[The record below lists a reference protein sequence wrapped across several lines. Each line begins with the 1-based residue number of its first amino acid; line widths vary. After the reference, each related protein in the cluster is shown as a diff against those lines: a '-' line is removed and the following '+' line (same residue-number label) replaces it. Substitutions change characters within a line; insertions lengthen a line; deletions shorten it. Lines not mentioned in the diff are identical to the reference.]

1 MQTLEFSGLTKR
13 YGAVTVLSD
22 VSVVL
27 QPGRVHALMGENGA
41 GKSTF
46 IKLLSGVVAADQMR
60 VRRGDSD
67 VALRNPA
74 DAAKAGFR
82 VIHQE
87 LNLVPQLSVAE
98 NILLGQRVPQRLGL
112 FVHWRE
118 LARRAEAAL
127 AQLGVTGLD
136 VTAQAGGLS
145 PGDRMLV
152 KIASALVAGEGQAP
166 CLYVLDE
173 PTAALSQA
181 ESAKLFAVIA
191 RLKERAAVLYVSHRL
206 AEVMAICDD
215 VTVLRNGRR
224 VYSGGIVGTTRDE
237 IILHM
242 TGRALTDTF
251 PLRVTPVGT
260 AVVARAARLATP
272 SLSNLDF
279 TLHQG
284 EILGVAGLA
293 GSGQSEVLNLF
304 LGLNRVVAGRL
315 TLLDRLAPQSPA
327 EAWARGVAFVPPERR
342 SQGLAMR
349 MGARPNALLPH
360 HRGVR
365 ARLRLE
371 QARTASL
378 ATRVNL
384 KAASHEQ
391 SLWQLS
397 GGNQQKVV
405 FARAMAETPR
415 LLLLDEPTRGV
426 DIGARAEIYRM
437 IRDLSAQG
445 CAVLMAS
452 TDLPEMLGLCDR
464 ILVLQAGRQVRILDA
479 KGMGPADLLQACYPV
494 EPALT

>member
-1 MQTLEFSGLTKR
+1 MQRLEFSGLTKR

-22 VSVVL
+22 VSITL
-27 QPGRVHALMGENGA
+27 EPGRVHALMGENGA
-41 GKSTF
+41 GKSTL
-46 IKLLSGVVAADQMR
+46 IKLVSGVVAADQMR
-60 VRRGDSD
+60 VRRGDD
-67 VALRNPA
+67 DLALRNPG
-74 DAAKAGFR
+74 DATKAGFR
-82 VIHQE
+82 IIHQE

-98 NILLGQRVPQRLGL
+98 NILLGHPLPQRLGL
-112 FVHWRE
+112 FVDWRA

-127 AQLGVTGLD
+127 AELGVTGLD
-136 VTAQAGGLS
+136 VTRQAGGLS

-181 ESAKLFAVIA
+181 ESARLFAVIA
-191 RLKERAAVLYVSHRL
+191 RLKQRAAVLYVSHRL

-224 VYSGGIVGTTRDE
+224 VYSGPVAGTSRDE
-237 IILHM
+237 IILNM

-251 PLRVTPVGT
+251 PARQTPMG
-260 AVVARAARLATP
+260 AVVAQADQVTSRH
-272 SLSNLDF
+272 LSGVDF
-279 TLHQG
+279 ALHRG

-304 LGLNRVVAGRL
+304 LGLERVRVGRL
-315 TLLDRLAPQSPA
+315 TLSGRPAPQSPA
-327 EAWARGVAFVPPERR
+327 QAWARGVAFVPPERR

-360 HRGVR
+360 HRGMR
-365 ARLRLE
+365 ARLGVER
-371 QARTASL
+371 ARTASL
-378 ATRVNL
+378 AARVNL
-384 KAASHEQ
+384 KAESHEQ

-464 ILVLQAGRQVRILDA
+464 ILVLQGGRQVAMMNAR
-479 KGMGPADLLQACYPV
+479 GMGPGDLLQACYPA
-494 EPALT
+494 EPVA